1 MTLRPITPDDHAAAA
16 EVYNHYVT
24 TSTAT
29 FQTEP
34 VTPEEWAADSLA
46 GEAGRHGAWAILEE
60 PDTFAGYLLV
70 QPFKSR
76 CAYRD
81 TAEVT
86 VYLTPEHTG
95 RGLGRAAIDH
105 AEAHARAAGL
115 HALLAVVCAENDASL
130 AAFERHGYERVALL
144 KEVGTKFG
152 RRLDVVYLEKVVG
165 SDP

>member
-1 MTLRPITPDDHAAAA
+1 MIRPLTSADHDDASAI
-16 EVYNHYVT
+16 YNHYVV

-34 VTPEEWAADSLA
+34 LRPEEWAAESTGGDP
-46 GEAGRHGAWAILEE
+46 GRHGAWAVA
-60 PDTFAGYLLV
+60 DGGAFAGYLLV

-86 VYLTPEHTG
+86 VYLAPEHTG
-95 RGLGRAAIDH
+95 RGLGPAALAH
-105 AEAHARAAGL
+105 AEAHAANAGL
-115 HALLAVVCAENDASL
+115 HALLAVVCAENDTSL
-130 AAFERHGYERVALL
+130 RLFERAGYERVALL

-165 SDP
+165 SSP